1 MQNPDESDKIRG
13 SVCIC
18 SASVEEMQKSEQRDK
33 EFGENRCRICEKTD
47 AEFARKQMQ
56 NLEETVAEF
65 GENRCRNC
73 SVAAVIVIS
82 TAL

>member
-1 MQNPDESDKIRG
+1 MNQIRFVG
-13 SVCIC
+13 L
-18 SASVEEMQKSEQRDK
+18 SASVLHLSR
-33 EFGENRCRICEKTD
+33 RCRKASREIKNLEKTD